1 MSVGSR
7 TVLILIATERVS
19 GPLKGVFQYLRHRR
33 GGDRWRPLLGFVRAR
48 RDTPSDAEREANR
61 EGIPFVVLEQSGSF
75 DWRLFR
81 EVRRIAARHDVCLVQ
96 SHGYK
101 THVLAVFLKR
111 FIGVPWLAF
120 EHGWTAENWRIRLYQ
135 NVAWLLRY
143 SNQAVA
149 VSEELRQS
157 IGRIGVPPGKIVTI
171 ANGVDAVAPSGV
183 PHGAFRRAH
192 GIPLDAPL
200 VGVVGRFSVEKGQR
214 VFLEA
219 FRILSRECPTAHA
232 ALVGEGLDEGYLR
245 TRAESLALNVHFP
258 GYQRAMSSV
267 YQDLDT
273 VAIPSLSE
281 ASPNVLLEA
290 MAFGRPVVA
299 TAVGGIPSV
308 ATHGVHALLVRAN
321 APEELADAMAIILR
335 DQDLRGRLVMQ
346 AKQHVRACY
355 SADARAR
362 RIFDL
367 YDALLG

>member
-1 MSVGSR
+1 MSVHGR
-7 TVLILIATERVS
+7 IVLILIATERVS
-19 GPLKGVFQYLRHRR
+19 GPLKGIFQYLRHRD
-33 GGDRWRPLLGFVRAR
+33 GDRWRPLLGFVRSR
-48 RDTPSDAEREANR
+48 RVAPSDAELAASC

-81 EVRRIAARHDVCLVQ
+81 EIRHLAARHDVCLIQ

-101 THVLAVFLKR
+101 THVLSAFLKR
-111 FIGVPWLAF
+111 STGLPWLAF

-135 NVAWLLRY
+135 NAAWLLRY
-143 SNQAVA
+143 SDRAVA
-149 VSEELRQS
+149 VSEELPQS
-157 IGRIGVPPGKIVTI
+157 IGRLGVPPGKIVTI
-171 ANGVDAVAPSGV
+171 PNAVDAAAPSGL
-183 PHGAFRRAH
+183 PQGTFRRAH

-219 FRILSRECPTAHA
+219 FRLLSRECPAAHA

-258 GYQRAMSSV
+258 GYQRLMSSV

-290 MAFGRPVVA
+290 MAFERPVVA

-321 APEELADAMAIILR
+321 APEELAGALASILR
-335 DQDLRGRLVMQ
+335 DQELRGRLVMQ
-346 AKQHVRACY
+346 AKHRVRTCY
-355 SADARAR
+355 DAGARAH

-367 YDALLG
+367 YDALLA

>member
-1 MSVGSR
+1 MAGAAR

-19 GPLKGVFQYLRHRR
+19 GPLKGIFQYLRYV
-33 GGDRWRPLLGFVRAR
+33 DRARWQPLLAFVRSR
-48 RDTPSDAEREANR
+48 RATPSDAELEASR

-81 EVRRIAARHDVCLVQ
+81 EVRGVAARHDVCLIQ

-101 THVLAVFLKR
+101 THVLSVFLKR
-111 FIGVPWLAF
+111 SAGLPWLAF

-135 NVAWLLRY
+135 NAAWLLRY
-143 SNQAVA
+143 SDRVVA

-157 IGRIGVPPGKIVTI
+157 IRRLGVSADKIVTI
-171 ANGVDAVAPSGV
+171 PNAVDAATPSSL
-183 PHGAFRRAH
+183 PHGTFRRAH

-219 FRILSRECPTAHA
+219 FRLLCRECPAAHA

-245 TRAESLALNVHFP
+245 SRAEGLALNVHFP
-258 GYQRAMSSV
+258 GHQRVMSSV

-290 MAFGRPVVA
+290 MAFERPVVA

-321 APEELADAMAIILR
+321 APAELAGAMATILR
-335 DQDLRGRLVMQ
+335 DQELRGQLVMQ
-346 AKQHVRACY
+346 AKHHVRTCY
-355 SADARAR
+355 SADARAL

-367 YDALLG
+367 YDTLLV